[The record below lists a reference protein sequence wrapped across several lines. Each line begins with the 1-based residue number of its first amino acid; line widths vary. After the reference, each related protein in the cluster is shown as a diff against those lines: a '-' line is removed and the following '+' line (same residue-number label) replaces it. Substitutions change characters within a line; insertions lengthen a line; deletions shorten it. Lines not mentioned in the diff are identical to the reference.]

1 MQILIEY
8 LCVTHGINVS
18 NILMPFSILIMHDL

>member
-8 LCVTHGINVS
+8 LCVTHGINDS
-18 NILMPFSILIMHDL
+18 NILMPISILIMHDL